1 MKIQDSSISQAASPK
16 RGKEGCPCYAT
27 AQPCLPTLLPQLP
40 ERWQQTRAV
49 RNTVHCPEGT
59 LHILPQCFRA
69 LATSNSFLWHPNF
82 SILIF
87 HFEEDIQWGWLYRP
101 LAPRKVKSLL
111 LILGKKGLLLMEVPL
126 SCMPHPSL
134 HRAGSGAEQ
143 MVSSTE
149 VLWG

>member
-27 AQPCLPTLLPQLP
+27 AQPCLPTLLHQLP

-143 MVSSTE
+143 MVSSAE